1 MVVNLRV
8 QRSRPSP
15 SARPDRGEA
24 TTQMVILT
32 PILILL
38 VFLGVQSAI
47 YFHAANVATAAAS
60 QGAATGAPAGAV
72 ASSVVAAAQRTVT
85 ELGGHTAHQPS
96 VALSDRFVVVSV
108 EVSVPRIVPF
118 FPSSVT
124 RTMLEPRER
133 FIPES
138 ER

>member
-1 MVVNLRV
+1 
-8 QRSRPSP
+8 
-15 SARPDRGEA
+15 
-24 TTQMVILT
+24 MVILT

-60 QGAATGAPAGAV
+60 QGAATGAPVGA
-72 ASSVVAAAQRTVT
+72 APSSVVAAAQRTVT
-85 ELGGHTAHQPS
+85 ELGGRTAHRPS
-96 VALSDRFVVVSV
+96 VTLSDRFVVVSV
-108 EVSVPRIVPF
+108 EVSVSRIVPF

-133 FIPES
+133 FIAES
-138 ER
+138 KR

>member
-1 MVVNLRV
+1 
-8 QRSRPSP
+8 
-15 SARPDRGEA
+15 
-24 TTQMVILT
+24 MVIIT

-38 VFLGVQSAI
+38 VFLAVQSAI

-60 QGAATGAPAGAV
+60 QGAAAGAPAGAAPATAV
-72 ASSVVAAAQRTVT
+72 ASAQRTVT
-85 ELGGHTAHQPS
+85 ELGGHTAHQPG
-96 VALSDRFVVVSV
+96 VTMSDTFVVVSV
-108 EVSVPRIVPF
+108 EVTVPRIVPF

-138 ER
+138 NR

>member
-1 MVVNLRV
+1 
-8 QRSRPSP
+8 
-15 SARPDRGEA
+15 
-24 TTQMVILT
+24 MVILT

-72 ASSVVAAAQRTVT
+72 PSSVVAAAQRTVT
-85 ELGGHTAHQPS
+85 ELGGRTAHQPS